1 MKNKPTPTPL
11 RLMAIHAHPDDE
23 SSKGAATTARYVD
36 EGIEVMV
43 VSCTGGERGDVIN
56 KQVQELVDLHG
67 IHKVRQFEMAEA
79 ARILG
84 VRHEWLGFIDSGFP
98 DSDVTEEEPLPEDA
112 FALVPL
118 AISVPPL
125 VKLLR
130 EFRPQVVTTYDEN
143 GGYPHPDHVQ
153 THVVTIAAIAAAADP
168 EAHPELGPDHQVQKV
183 YYNQQF
189 HKARVLAPHNL
200 LIERETE
207 SPYGEWL
214 AKWEDKPGEEDRI
227 TTSVECARYFPI
239 RDAALKAHATQIE
252 PDGRWFAVSTQL
264 QQQAWPTEE
273 FQLASSL
280 VETALPE
287 TDLFAG
293 LRGKPTED

>member
-1 MKNKPTPTPL
+1 MKNKSTPTPL

-56 KQVQELVDLHG
+56 EQVQELVDLHG
-67 IHKVRQFEMAEA
+67 IHQVRQLEMAEA

-84 VRHEWLGFIDSGFP
+84 VRHEWLGFMDSGF
-98 DSDVTEEEPLPEDA
+98 TQGEPLPEDA

-118 AISVPPL
+118 TVSVPPL

-143 GGYPHPDHVQ
+143 GGYPHPDHVR

-168 EAHPELGPDHQVQKV
+168 EAHSELGPEHQVQKV

-189 HKARVLAPHNL
+189 HKERVVALHNS

-207 SPYGEWL
+207 SPYEEWL
-214 AKWEDKPGEEDRI
+214 ANWEDKPEDADRI

-280 VETALPE
+280 VETAFPE

-293 LRGKPTED
+293 LR

>member
-1 MKNKPTPTPL
+1 MPNTTTGEPL

-23 SSKGAATTARYVD
+23 SSKGAATTAKYVD

-43 VSCTGGERGDVIN
+43 VSCTGGERGDVLN
-56 KQVQELVDLHG
+56 AQAQELVDLHG
-67 IHKVRQFEMAEA
+67 IHEVRQMEMAEA

-84 VRHEWLGFIDSGFP
+84 VRHEWLGFMDSGF
-98 DSDVTEEEPLPEDA
+98 TEGEPLPDDA

-118 AISVPPL
+118 DISVPPL

-143 GGYPHPDHVQ
+143 GGYPHPDHIQ
-153 THVVTIAAIAAAADP
+153 THVITMAAITAAADP
-168 EAHPELGPDHQVQKV
+168 LVHQEYGSAHQVQKV

-189 HKARVLAPHNL
+189 HKARVVALHNL
-200 LIERETE
+200 LLEQEIE
-207 SPYGEWL
+207 SPYVEWL
-214 AKWEDKPGEEDRI
+214 DNWEDKPEDVDRI
-227 TTSVECARYFPI
+227 TTSVECATYFPI

-252 PDGRWFAVSTQL
+252 PDGRWFLVSTQL
-264 QQQAWPTEE
+264 QQSAWPTEE

-280 VETALPE
+280 VPTTLPE
-287 TDLFAG
+287 SDLFAG
-293 LRGKPTED
+293 LR

>member
-1 MKNKPTPTPL
+1 MKNKSTPTPL

-56 KQVQELVDLHG
+56 EQVQELVDLHG
-67 IHKVRQFEMAEA
+67 IHQVRQLEMAEA

-84 VRHEWLGFIDSGFP
+84 VRHEWLGFMDSGF
-98 DSDVTEEEPLPEDA
+98 TQGEPLPEDA
-112 FALVPL
+112 FALIPL
-118 AISVPPL
+118 SISVPPL

-143 GGYPHPDHVQ
+143 GGYPHPDHIQ
-153 THVVTIAAIAAAADP
+153 THVITIAAIAVAADP
-168 EAHPELGPDHQVQKV
+168 EAHPELGPGHQVQKV

-189 HKARVLAPHNL
+189 HKERVVALHNL
-200 LIERETE
+200 LIEQETE
-207 SPYGEWL
+207 SPYEEWL
-214 AKWEDKPGEEDRI
+214 ANWEDKPEDADRI

-273 FQLASSL
+273 FQLAWSL
-280 VETALPE
+280 VETAFPE

-293 LRGKPTED
+293 LR

>member
-1 MKNKPTPTPL
+1 MPNTATGEPL

-23 SSKGAATTARYVD
+23 SSKGAATTAKYVD

-43 VSCTGGERGDVIN
+43 VSCTGGERGDVLN
-56 KQVQELVDLHG
+56 AQAQELVDLHG
-67 IHKVRQFEMAEA
+67 IHEVRQMEMAEA

-84 VRHEWLGFIDSGFP
+84 VRHEWLGFMDSGF
-98 DSDVTEEEPLPEDA
+98 TEGEPLPDDA

-118 AISVPPL
+118 DVSVPPL

-143 GGYPHPDHVQ
+143 GGYPHPDHIQ
-153 THVVTIAAIAAAADP
+153 THVITMAAITAAADP
-168 EAHPELGPDHQVQKV
+168 LIHQEYGSAHQVQKV

-189 HKARVLAPHNL
+189 HKARVVALHNL
-200 LIERETE
+200 LLEQEIE
-207 SPYGEWL
+207 SPYVEWL
-214 AKWEDKPGEEDRI
+214 DNWEDKPEDVERI
-227 TTSVECARYFPI
+227 TTSVECATYFPI

-252 PDGRWFAVSTQL
+252 PDGRWFLVSTQL
-264 QQQAWPTEE
+264 QQSAWPTEE

-280 VETALPE
+280 VPTTLPE
-287 TDLFAG
+287 SDLFAG
-293 LRGKPTED
+293 LR

>member
-1 MKNKPTPTPL
+1 MKNKSTPTPL

-56 KQVQELVDLHG
+56 EQVQELVDLHG
-67 IHKVRQFEMAEA
+67 IHQVRQLEMAEA

-84 VRHEWLGFIDSGFP
+84 VRHEWLGFMDSGF
-98 DSDVTEEEPLPEDA
+98 TQGEPLPEDA
-112 FALVPL
+112 FALIPL
-118 AISVPPL
+118 SISVPPL

-143 GGYPHPDHVQ
+143 GGYPHPDHIQ
-153 THVVTIAAIAAAADP
+153 THVITIAAIAVAADP
-168 EAHPELGPDHQVQKV
+168 EAHPELGPGHQVQKV

-189 HKARVLAPHNL
+189 HKERVVALHNL
-200 LIERETE
+200 LIEQETE
-207 SPYGEWL
+207 SPYEEWL
-214 AKWEDKPGEEDRI
+214 ANWEDKPEDADRI

-280 VETALPE
+280 VETAFPE

-293 LRGKPTED
+293 LR

>member
-1 MKNKPTPTPL
+1 MPNTTTGEPL

-23 SSKGAATTARYVD
+23 SSKGAATTAKYVD

-43 VSCTGGERGDVIN
+43 VSCTGGERGDVLN
-56 KQVQELVDLHG
+56 AQAQELVDLHG
-67 IHKVRQFEMAEA
+67 IHEVRQMEMAEA

-84 VRHEWLGFIDSGFP
+84 VRHEWLGFMDSGF
-98 DSDVTEEEPLPEDA
+98 TEGEPLPDDA

-118 AISVPPL
+118 DISVPPL

-143 GGYPHPDHVQ
+143 GGYPHPDHIQ
-153 THVVTIAAIAAAADP
+153 THVITMAAITAAADP
-168 EAHPELGPDHQVQKV
+168 LVHQEYGSAHQVQKV

-189 HKARVLAPHNL
+189 HKARVVALHNL
-200 LIERETE
+200 LLEQKIE
-207 SPYGEWL
+207 SPYVEWL
-214 AKWEDKPGEEDRI
+214 DNWEDKPEDVERI
-227 TTSVECARYFPI
+227 TTSVECATYFPI

-252 PDGRWFAVSTQL
+252 PDGRWFLVSTQL
-264 QQQAWPTEE
+264 QQSAWPTEE

-280 VETALPE
+280 VPTTLPE
-287 TDLFAG
+287 SDLFAG
-293 LRGKPTED
+293 LR